1 MPSSVTT
8 FSPCCPLPPLGP
20 GLAFVVYPQAMTM
33 LPLSPFWS
41 FLFFFMLLTLG
52 LDSQVRTEPME
63 PAVDSRQPEGSGDP
77 LLLCLQFAFMETI
90 VTAVTDEFPYYLR
103 PKKASFSAVIC
114 IALFLMGLILTT
126 EVWVWGWIHCRDQLG
141 THFRDNLGQ
150 GPSFQTHIQIRQP
163 GERETSLGF
172 QKA

>member
-1 MPSSVTT
+1 
-8 FSPCCPLPPLGP
+8 
-20 GLAFVVYPQAMTM
+20 M

-52 LDSQVRTEPME
+52 LDSQVRTEPTE
-63 PAVDSRQPEGSGDP
+63 PAMVPRQPRGSGDP
-77 LLLCLQFAFMETI
+77 LLLCVQFAFMETI

-126 EVWVWGWIHCRDQLG
+126 EVRVVGCVMGTDQGLILG
-141 THFRDNLGQ
+141 
-150 GPSFQTHIQIRQP
+150 S
-163 GERETSLGF
+163 
-172 QKA
+172 A

>member
-1 MPSSVTT
+1 SSVTM
-8 FSPCCPLPPLGP
+8 FSPCCPLPPPGP

-52 LDSQVRTEPME
+52 LDSQVRTEPTE
-63 PAVDSRQPEGSGDP
+63 PGVHSRQPGGSGDP
-77 LLLCLQFAFMETI
+77 LLLQFAFMETI

-103 PKKASFSAVIC
+103 PKKASFSALIC

-126 EVWVWGWIHCRDQLG
+126 EVWLWGDPLWGQLG
-141 THFRDNLGQ
+141 THFRENLGQ
-150 GPSFQTHIQIRQP
+150 EPSFHMYIHIR
-163 GERETSLGF
+163 
-172 QKA
+172 

>member
-1 MPSSVTT
+1 MSQELGVPVNQVAKA
-8 FSPCCPLPPLGP
+8 GP

-52 LDSQVRTEPME
+52 LDS
-63 PAVDSRQPEGSGDP
+63 
-77 LLLCLQFAFMETI
+77 QFAFMETI

-126 EVWVWGWIHCRDQLG
+126 EVWVWDGWIYCGDQLG
-141 THFRDNLGQ
+141 THCRENLGQ
-150 GPSFQTHIQIRQP
+150 GPSFHMCMHFR
-163 GERETSLGF
+163 
-172 QKA
+172 